1 MMERQSAVDYVLALA
16 RERRQSDVD
25 LFLQRGEELT
35 LRVFDGRVEKVDQA
49 TSFGLGVRVVDE
61 GRTGLAFTERLS
73 EEALEKA
80 FIAAREN
87 AVLTDPTEV
96 ILPEPPEQIPDPD
109 SLALYQPELE
119 ALSVETLSAFGL
131 QVEAAARD
139 ADPRVTA
146 VSRLIVS
153 RSSSEYRV
161 VSTHGVDYR
170 QRQNSVGAYCQALL
184 EENGR
189 RKSGGHLWTQRSW
202 DPSQARH
209 IGTQAVQKAADL
221 MDASPIAGGRVPV
234 VLDEYCAPQL
244 LSIYF
249 GCFAAEAAQKGQ
261 SRLQGKLGEII
272 AHASIDLTDE
282 PHRIGGAGSRYV
294 DAEGTLTQR
303 TPLIEQ
309 GQFVNFLY
317 HIESARHEGR
327 VSSGHAG
334 RGYSGGIG
342 TTSHNLIMPRG
353 EHTLDALIGLP
364 ERCLLVTQLE
374 GAAGCNG
381 LSGDISIGVQGFLV
395 EGGQRVQPVDS
406 VTIAGNFFDLLTAIQ
421 ARGNLYQPNL
431 SRMLIPPLLVDGL
444 AVSS

>member
-1 MMERQSAVDYVLALA
+1 MEQQCAVDYVLALA
-16 RERRQSDVD
+16 REHHQSNVD
-25 LFLQRGEELT
+25 LFLQRGDELT
-35 LRVFDGRVEKVDQA
+35 LRVFNGRVEKVDQA

-87 AVLTDPTEV
+87 AALNDPTEV
-96 ILPEPPEQIPDPD
+96 VLPEPPEAVPDPN
-109 SLALYQPELE
+109 SLALYQPQLE
-119 ALSVETLSAFGL
+119 SLSVETLGDFGL
-131 QVEAAARD
+131 QIEASARD

-184 EENGR
+184 EDNGR
-189 RKSGGHLWTQRSW
+189 RKSGGHLWTQRTW
-202 DPSQARH
+202 DPAQARH

-221 MDASPIAGGRVPV
+221 IDASPIPGGRVPI

-261 SRLQGKLGEII
+261 SRLQGKLGERI
-272 AHASIDLTDE
+272 AHASIDLIDE
-282 PHRIGGAGSRYV
+282 PHQVGGPGSRYV

-303 TPLIEQ
+303 TPLIE
-309 GQFVNFLY
+309 GGRFVNFLY
-317 HIESARHEGR
+317 HIESARRAGR
-327 VSSGHAG
+327 TSSGHAG
-334 RGYSGGIG
+334 RSYSGGIS
-342 TTSHNLIMPRG
+342 TTSHNLIMPTG
-353 EHTLDALIGLP
+353 EHALDALIALP
-364 ERCLLVTQLE
+364 ERCLLVTQLA

-381 LSGDISIGVQGFLV
+381 LSGDISIGVQGFWV
-395 EGGQRVQPVDS
+395 ERGRRVQPVDS
-406 VTIAGNFFDLLTAIQ
+406 VTIAGNFFDLLTTIQ

-431 SRMLIPPLLVDGL
+431 SRLQIPPLLVDGL

>member
-1 MMERQSAVDYVLALA
+1 MEQQGAIDYVLALA
-16 RERRQSDVD
+16 REHRQSDVD
-25 LFLQRGEELT
+25 LFLQRGDELT
-35 LRVFDGRVEKVDQA
+35 LRVFNGRVEKVDQA

-73 EEALEKA
+73 EGSLEKT
-80 FIAAREN
+80 FVAAREN
-87 AVLTDPTEV
+87 AALNDPTEV
-96 ILPEPPEQIPDPD
+96 VLTEPPAAVPHPD
-109 SLALYQPELE
+109 SLGLYQPELE
-119 ALSVETLSAFGL
+119 ALSVDTLGEFGL
-131 QVEAAARD
+131 EIEAAARD

-184 EENGR
+184 EANGR
-189 RKSGGHLWTQRSW
+189 RKSGGHLWTQRTW
-202 DPSQARH
+202 DPGQARH
-209 IGTQAVQKAADL
+209 IGIQAVQKAVDL
-221 MDASPIAGGRVPV
+221 IDASPIPGRRVPV

-261 SRLQGKLGEII
+261 SRLQGKLGERI
-272 AHASIDLTDE
+272 APVTIDLIDE
-282 PHRIGGAGSRYV
+282 PHRVGGAGSRYV

-309 GQFVNFLY
+309 GHFVNFLY
-317 HIESARHEGR
+317 HIESARRAGR
-327 VSSGHAG
+327 ASSGHAG
-334 RGYSGGIG
+334 RSYSSGIS
-342 TTSHNLIMPRG
+342 TTSHNLIMPAG
-353 EHTLDALIGLP
+353 EHALDALIALP

-374 GAAGCNG
+374 GAAGCHG
-381 LSGDISIGVQGFLV
+381 LSGDISIGVQGFWV
-395 EGGQRVQPVDS
+395 EHGQRVQPVDS

-421 ARGNLYQPNL
+421 ARGNFYQPNL
-431 SRMLIPPLLVDGL
+431 SRLLIPPLLVDGL
-444 AVSS
+444 VVSS